1 MPRYMLLLH
10 EAPTG
15 PVAELSPEEI
25 QAVIARYKAWRQSLG
40 SRIESG
46 EKLKE
51 EGSRAL
57 RRDAAAGVGGSG
69 KVRVLDGPYT
79 EAKEILGGY
88 FLLQA
93 ASYDEAVRLSES
105 CPHLDFGWIQIRE
118 IEET

>member
-15 PVAELSPEEI
+15 PVAELSPAEI
-25 QAVIARYKAWRQSLG
+25 QAVIARYKAWRQGLG
-40 SRIESG
+40 ERIESG

-51 EGSRAL
+51 EGGRAL
-57 RRDAAAGVGGSG
+57 RRQDRAGDAG
-69 KVRVLDGPYT
+69 KIRVLDGPYT

-88 FLLQA
+88 FLLRA
-93 ASYDEAVRLSES
+93 GSYDEAVKLSES

>member
-10 EAPTG
+10 ESPTG
-15 PVAELSPEEI
+15 PVVELSPEQI
-25 QAVIARYKAWRQSLG
+25 QAVIARYKAWRQGLG
-40 SRIESG
+40 ARIEAG

-51 EGSRAL
+51 EGGRAL
-57 RRDAAAGVGGSG
+57 RREGGAPGG
-69 KVRVLDGPYT
+69 KVRVIDGPYT

-93 ASYDEAVRLSES
+93 RSYDEAVKLSET

>member
-1 MPRYMLLLH
+1 MLLLH

-15 PVAELSPEEI
+15 PVAELSPEDI
-25 QAVIARYKAWRQSLG
+25 QGVIARYKAWRQSLG
-40 SRIESG
+40 ARIEGG

-51 EGSRAL
+51 EGGRAL
-57 RRDAAAGVGGSG
+57 RREAGVAG

-88 FLLQA
+88 FVLTA
-93 ASYDEAVRLSES
+93 AGYDEAARLSES

>member
-10 EAPTG
+10 EAPATG
-15 PVAELSPEEI
+15 PAPDLSPEDI

-40 SRIESG
+40 ARIQLG

-51 EGSRAL
+51 EGGQAL
-57 RRDAAAGVGGSG
+57 RREDSAGKPG

-79 EAKEILGGY
+79 EAKEILGG
-88 FLLQA
+88 FFILEA
-93 ASYDEAVRLSES
+93 GSYGEAVRLCES
-105 CPHLDFGWIQIRE
+105 CPHLDFGWIQVRE